1 MDELKKQQ
9 VIVRQSQLKNS
20 LDYFKTLGVK
30 PTITEMVRVARV
42 LSVFCLEGYNENTI
56 KLINE
61 ADTYLKNKFEE
72 NE

>member
-9 VIVRQSQLKNS
+9 IIVRQSQLKNS

-30 PTITEMVRVARV
+30 PTLTEMVRVARV
-42 LSVFCLEGYNENTI
+42 LSVFCLEGYNDKTLG
-56 KLINE
+56 LINE
-61 ADTYLKNKFEE
+61 GDEYLKKKFEE

>member
-42 LSVFCLEGYNENTI
+42 FSVFCLEGYNEQTI
-56 KLINE
+56 KLINDG
-61 ADTYLKNKFEE
+61 DTYLKNKFEE

>member
-20 LDYFKTLGVK
+20 LDYYKTLGVK
-30 PTITEMVRVARV
+30 PTITELVRLAR
-42 LSVFCLEGYNENTI
+42 LFSVFCLDGYTEKTI
-56 KLINE
+56 QLINDGDE
-61 ADTYLKNKFEE
+61 YLKKKFEE

>member
-61 ADTYLKNKFEE
+61 ADTYLTNKFEE